1 MRGWFKRNDGF
12 EWKKY
17 VRTTVRLRRENRK
30 QKLVAAKDAVAFGL
44 KEAGARS
51 VSASE
56 SAAQGLWGGLKSTP
70 RAIWLILLIAM
81 RAAYRG
87 FAIVGGACVA
97 TLRWITAM
105 AKPGFSALAGWLGA
119 RRVRLGAAVL
129 AGVAATWG
137 LSRYRAEG
145 ADLEVV
151 AALWVAVAAAAVALV
166 PVVLPIV
173 TPGVRRSTRWVA
185 ATGAKVGVSQRA
197 LAGAGI
203 AAGVMAVAAGGYAL
217 MTQGGAPALPSV
229 PRLSILST
237 PEISGRA
244 VAVNGD
250 TLRLDGRL
258 IGLAGVEA
266 PDRGQSCTKSG
277 NRRWRCGIAA
287 TEALAQK
294 LRRLPVACAP
304 TGSEERGRQ
313 LARCKVGSEDLA
325 GGLVR
330 EGHVFAA
337 AGFFSSYAS
346 LETAAKTQKSGIWA
360 GEAERPHLWKSRLL
374 EDAKKRAPNQCPVKG
389 VKAASGLR
397 YVMPWEDDYVRVRVR
412 TERGERW
419 FCSEDEAR
427 TAGYKLAS

>member
-30 QKLVAAKDAVAFGL
+30 QKLVAAKDAVASGL
-44 KEAGARS
+44 KEAGSRS

-56 SAAQGLWGGLKSTP
+56 TAAQGLWGGLKSMP
-70 RAIWLILLIAM
+70 RAVWLILLIAV
-81 RAAYRG
+81 RAATRG
-87 FAIVGGACVA
+87 LAVAARAIAA
-97 TLRWITAM
+97 TLRRIIDM
-105 AKPGFSALAGWLGA
+105 AKPGFSALVGWLGA
-119 RRVRLGAAVL
+119 RPVRLGAAVL
-129 AGVAATWG
+129 AGIAATWG

-151 AALWVAVAAAAVALV
+151 VALWIAAAAAAVALV
-166 PVVLPIV
+166 PILLPIV
-173 TPGVRRSTRWVA
+173 APIARRASGWVA
-185 ATGAKVGVSQRA
+185 SAGSRA
-197 LAGAGI
+197 GLSRRTMTGAGI
-203 AAGVMAVAAGGYAL
+203 AAGVVAVAAGGYAFVS
-217 MTQGGAPALPSV
+217 GSGVPALPSV
-229 PRLSILST
+229 PKLSLLSA

-244 VAVNGD
+244 VAVSGD

-258 IGLAGVEA
+258 IGLAGIEA
-266 PDRGQSCTKSG
+266 PDRGQSCTKGG

-287 TEALAQK
+287 TEALAQ
-294 LRRLPVACAP
+294 RLKRQPVTCAP
-304 TGSEERGRQ
+304 AGGEERGRQ
-313 LARCKVGSEDLA
+313 LARCRIGSEDLA
-325 GGLVR
+325 GLLVR

-346 LETAAKTQKSGIWA
+346 LETTARTQKAGLWA
-360 GEAERPHLWKSRLL
+360 GDAERPQVWKSRLL
-374 EDAKKRAPNQCPVKG
+374 DDAKKRAPNQCPVKG

-412 TERGERW
+412 VERGERW